1 MLATHLIGHELGHN
15 ILQIARDGGVLT
27 DAQKAELAQLFQ
39 NKDGSFDE
47 EQFAEAFARELK
59 FALAKAQGQRA
70 EKAPKTRVGKA
81 LKPIVDFFVA
91 LATSVRNWRVG
102 RGMDAETG
110 APLQAQSVLEA
121 FLQRQREEAKA
132 MAELNRRRWEQSKQ
146 DGAALAEALER
157 SPHQIVLDDDG
168 TPLQFHDPLTN
179 RVPGMFYLEYKDG
192 ISNSTCLS
200 ALRLV
205 TGRPISISTDDL
217 NRPIKVSLGSVSPY
231 DRTTG
236 LKRQFGPDGT
246 RVKGGSGFFY
256 IVDERVANDYAEIY
270 KVNKEE
276 AFKRA
281 IIDALRVIETIQR
294 GECVERRG
302 ERGRED
308 MLAFE
313 LSDDSWESKVF
324 DTDILPVNTYRAVV
338 YRDNKT
344 GDYNLTSGYRKGD
357 LQAKCARDLG

>member
-1 MLATHLIGHELGHN
+1 M
-15 ILQIARDGGVLT
+15 
-27 DAQKAELAQLFQ
+27 
-39 NKDGSFDE
+39 
-47 EQFAEAFARELK
+47 
-59 FALAKAQGQRA
+59 
-70 EKAPKTRVGKA
+70 GKA

-200 ALRLV
+200 ALLLV

-246 RVKGGSGFFY
+246 RVKGGSGFFT
-256 IVDERVANDYAEIY
+256 
-270 KVNKEE
+270 
-276 AFKRA
+276 
-281 IIDALRVIETIQR
+281 L
-294 GECVERRG
+294 
-302 ERGRED
+302 
-308 MLAFE
+308 
-313 LSDDSWESKVF
+313 
-324 DTDILPVNTYRAVV
+324 
-338 YRDNKT
+338 
-344 GDYNLTSGYRKGD
+344 
-357 LQAKCARDLG
+357 